1 MNKQLMQFKITLNYV
16 SPKVWRR
23 IQVPETYTFWDLHCA
38 IQDAVG
44 WAGGHLHGFTMSEK
58 KFGAYRPISIQM
70 PDPEWDEGNE
80 LDESK
85 ELLANW
91 FPKRLKQCTY
101 TYDFGD
107 SWDHTVLFEKSIPAE
122 KKKYPVCL
130 AGENLCPPEDC
141 GGAGGYDHLLKTI
154 NNPKAAEYEEL
165 VDWMGLEDGEKY
177 DPTAFHLAEIG
188 FANSKSELKVY
199 LKYRE

>member
-1 MNKQLMQFKITLNYV
+1 M
-16 SPKVWRR
+16 
-23 IQVPETYTFWDLHCA
+23 
-38 IQDAVG
+38 
-44 WAGGHLHGFTMSEK
+44 
-58 KFGAYRPISIQM
+58 
-70 PDPEWDEGNE
+70 
-80 LDESK
+80 
-85 ELLANW
+85 ANW